1 MIRVIVI
8 TPGET
13 YETCGVEVAEIDG
26 SLESFQ
32 GLVGGYIESVP
43 VNIAGCGA
51 YVNEEGRLQRLAANV
66 LASHICPLAGPAEPV
81 VGPMVLFGEG
91 DPERTT
97 PVGAVDDLQMI
108 AEGPHPVTA

>member
-32 GLVGGYIESVP
+32 GLVGGYIESVA
-43 VNIAGCGA
+43 VLTSTRKGA
-51 YVNEEGRLQRLAANV
+51 FSGLPPTFSPRTSARLPDQQSRLSARWFCLARATPSAQRPSV
-66 LASHICPLAGPAEPV
+66 PWMTCK
-81 VGPMVLFGEG
+81 
-91 DPERTT
+91 
-97 PVGAVDDLQMI
+97 
-108 AEGPHPVTA
+108 